1 MNRFF
6 TLLVTFLMLAN
17 ISLLASTRIYGVRV
31 YDDTSGA
38 QCKIVS
44 FDVSNPGNVKVE
56 YDLGDENVRAAACR
70 NGKMYLMC
78 AAEYTCDA
86 MKAIDLATGE
96 ISTVATYDLYIDQ
109 ATSLILTDMTYDK
122 ATDQFYALGLDVLE
136 NTPDGDYTLGLY
148 TINPETGVTTLL
160 GGQKNI
166 SIQTIAADN
175 DGNLY
180 GIDNGGNLWDI
191 NKRNGKVGD
200 IYDETGITPF
210 SIQSATFN
218 EKTGDMYWTSFDQN
232 ANAKLIRFY
241 FTDEYVANENMG
253 TIGGHSEIIGLY
265 ADPYAASTTAPAAPA
280 EFLVVPAANGIK
292 AATLTWINPSLDNDD
307 APINGKIGIQIYRND
322 KLVTTLNDLEPGS
335 EGEYLDTDVEEGVV
349 TYKLVPVSAEGEG
362 RPAVAPSTY
371 VGIDLPG
378 AVVDAKAAKT
388 GNGNDIQITWK
399 KPVVGKNNGWFDNS
413 ALTYSIVRQPDGV
426 KVATD
431 ITATS
436 FTDNTI
442 SQTKGYSYQITA
454 KSQKG
459 EGVVAETN
467 IVVAGTALE
476 VPYSSNFSDDEDFR
490 LWTIIDGDGDG
501 ETWYRENNYAGT
513 ADWFMK
519 YMSQSLLSP
528 NAKNN
533 DWFISAPIHLD
544 ASKYYSLGY
553 AIRLMSSN
561 GLFPCN
567 YTITLGKAN
576 TIEAQTQQIA
586 VVDGEEN
593 MIEFKNHTVA
603 VHVEESGD
611 YCIGFQLRN
620 RVPAQITNINIVEE
634 QPIDA
639 AIANLTGT
647 TLPVVGSEQTY
658 NVVITNKGGMELKSY
673 TVSLT
678 DEKGNVLASEKFNK
692 PLTPTAKEEVAIKWI
707 PSAEGKMNIC
717 CKVETDDDAYMS
729 NNTTDMLSVNVMP
742 KGAWSD
748 INKGTNVTSELPVDI
763 YSPFSA
769 SQTIYLAKELNAN
782 SGNKLSAVTFYY
794 TTLTTATD
802 MEVPVRIYARNTD
815 SNGMNNFFNT
825 EGELVFD
832 GKMKLTPSNNKTEI
846 AFDKPVEYT
855 GSNMELTIAS
865 DLGRKAV
872 GYMFFVTYDR
882 NEHPGRTLMYSGDA
896 NKFDFT
902 QLATRQD
909 AVTNVSF
916 FFAGKEAAGISVM
929 QNAECRVQNAYNLQG
944 QKVNA
949 NAKGIVIVNGKK
961 YLNK

>member
-1 MNRFF
+1 MTRFF
-6 TLLVTFLMLAN
+6 TLLVTFIMFAN
-17 ISLLASTRIYGVRV
+17 ISLFASTRVYGVRV
-31 YDDTSGA
+31 YDDKSGT

-44 FDVSNPGNVKVE
+44 FDVANPGNVKVE

-96 ISTVATYDLYIDQ
+96 VSTIATYDLYIDQ

-122 ATDQFYALGLDVLE
+122 TTDQFYALGLDVLE
-136 NTPDGDYTLGLY
+136 NTPEGDYTLGLY
-148 TINPETGVTTLL
+148 AINPETGVATFL
-160 GGQKNI
+160 GGQKTI
-166 SIQTIAADN
+166 SIQTIAAAN

-180 GIDNGGNLWDI
+180 GIDSEGNLWDI
-191 NKRNGKVGD
+191 NKRNGRLGD
-200 IYDETGITPF
+200 IIDETGIIPF
-210 SIQSATFN
+210 SMQSATFN
-218 EKTGDMYWTSFDQN
+218 EKTGDMYWTSFDKN
-232 ANAKLIRFY
+232 ATSTLIRFY
-241 FTDEYVANENMG
+241 FTDEYVGHESMG
-253 TIGGHSEIIGLY
+253 TIGNHSEIIGLY
-265 ADPYAASTTAPAAPA
+265 ADPYAASTTAPAAPTDFNVA
-280 EFLVVPAANGIK
+280 PASMGIK
-292 AATLTWINPSLDNDD
+292 AATLTWINPTVDNDD
-307 APINGKIGIQIYRND
+307 APIKGNISIQIYRND
-322 KLVTTLNDLEPGS
+322 KLIATLADLEPGS
-335 EGEYLDTDVEEGVV
+335 EGEYLDNNVEEGVV
-349 TYKLVPVSAEGEG
+349 TYRLVPVSAQGEG
-362 RPAVAPSTY
+362 RAAVSVPTY
-371 VGIDLPG
+371 VGIDFPG
-378 AVVDAKAAKT
+378 AVVSAKAEKT
-388 GNGNDIQITWK
+388 GNGNDVQITWK
-399 KPVVGKNNGWFDNS
+399 KPVIGMNNGWFDDS
-413 ALTYSIVRQPDGV
+413 KLTYSIVRQPDGV

-519 YMSQSLLSP
+519 YMSQSMLSP

-544 ASKYYSLGY
+544 ANKYYSLSY

-567 YTITLGKAN
+567 YTITLGESN
-576 TIEAQTQQIA
+576 TIESQTQQLA

-593 MIEFKNHTVA
+593 MIVFENHSVA
-603 VHVEESGD
+603 VHVDKTGD

-620 RVPAQITNINIVEE
+620 RVPAQITNISIVEE

-639 AIANLTGT
+639 AISDLKGT
-647 TLPVVGSEQTY
+647 SLPVKNSEQTY
-658 NVVITNKGGMELKSY
+658 TAVVTNKGGMELKSY
-673 TVSLT
+673 TVSIV
-678 DEKGNVLASEKFNK
+678 DEEGNLLASEQYNK
-692 PLTPTAKEEVAIKWI
+692 TLAPAAKEEVTIKWT

-717 CKVETDDDAYMS
+717 CKVETDDDAYQS
-729 NNTTDMLSVNVMP
+729 NNTTDMFSVNVMP
-742 KGAWSD
+742 QGAWSD
-748 INKGTNVTSELPVDI
+748 IKSGSNVTSELPVDI
-763 YSPFSA
+763 YTPFSA

-794 TTLTTATD
+794 TTLTTAVD

-815 SNGMNNFFNT
+815 NNGMNNFFSN

-832 GKMKLTPSNNKTEI
+832 GKMKLTPSANKTEI
-846 AFDKPVEYT
+846 AFDKPLEYT
-855 GSNMELTIAS
+855 GGNVELTIAS

-872 GYMFFVTYDR
+872 GYMFYVTYDR
-882 NEHPGRTLMYSGDA
+882 NEHPGRTLMYSDTR
-896 NKFDFT
+896 KFDFT

-909 AVTNVSF
+909 AVANVSF
-916 FFAGKEAAGISVM
+916 FFAGKEATGISSM
-929 QNAECRVQNAYNLQG
+929 QNAECRMQNVYNLQG
-944 QKVNA
+944 QRVNA
-949 NAKGIVIVNGKK
+949 DAKGIVIVNGKK